1 MLLAEASPQLLVGS
15 ADKVVLG
22 VGSGIGNFE
31 VCGEHGGEPIF
42 KVVYNCFVSN
52 KNMKNLATGA
62 DHCVLAPGAWDCSKT
77 EIDTLLEEAV
87 RSTAKWHTELCFV

>member
-42 KVVYNCFVSN
+42 KVVYNLRRPKLPTSF
-52 KNMKNLATGA
+52 GFFW
-62 DHCVLAPGAWDCSKT
+62 PQY
-77 EIDTLLEEAV
+77 LLH
-87 RSTAKWHTELCFV
+87 S